1 MHAKHILRFAPAI
14 NSVLAVAVA
23 LSLVG
28 CQTPGPMFGLADRE
42 LTRPED
48 RLYARIPQNRLSTP
62 TRKLTADGIKALD
75 ERDYEK
81 ASDIFNL
88 AVKTDI
94 TNSQLHLLNAY
105 TYHQRARNG
114 ESALFPLAEQG
125 YEQAVQFDQSNWVAK
140 YYRGLMYLD
149 QREYSRAQSSL
160 ADAAL
165 SSAND
170 PDLLY
175 DLAVASYYAKDP
187 KTAAGALEKLR
198 ELYQGRPDDPRTLRA
213 AAIVSAALN
222 QPEQTQEYLGRFRKV
237 ATSQSEAD
245 WVERRT
251 QSWQDVYTR
260 GNTQLAQ
267 QPPGLQLAQLPSL
280 PGLGA
285 PAAPGA
291 PGAPP
296 KPGAFPAFGAPA
308 APRGPTDFVEKQMA
322 MVDVVILSTE
332 ENNTTAM
339 GVNLLQGLRIQF
351 GNSTAG
357 TAAFA
362 RGRTITRDLNNT
374 ANDVNT
380 RTITRL
386 ISIPGITYTLNIANA
401 NSRNSEVIARPTL
414 VALGGQPS
422 QFFSGT
428 DIVGAAVSGG
438 LGSAVQIQKEVG
450 IRLAVLPE
458 FLPDNLI
465 KLQVTA
471 ERTFLTNP
479 SSNVV
484 FDFRLDTTKTMVS
497 ANVVMRY
504 GETLILSGLTERNRD
519 RNRDGVPFLQDIPIL
534 QYGFSRRDTQDVY
547 RSVVVL
553 LTPRRAEYTNRAETE
568 VAAEREKMS
577 SDEKAVEE
585 FNDRYAVK
593 FKPTPNT
600 AAIWALLDT
609 GIMTREFR
617 TGDLGVTS
625 WSDQKGH
632 INRLGQAIGFLYY

>member
-1 MHAKHILRFAPAI
+1 MRPNQALRFAPAV
-14 NSVLAVAVA
+14 NSILAVAVA
-23 LSLVG
+23 LSMGG
-28 CQTPGPMFGLADRE
+28 CQTTGPLLGASE
-42 LTRPED
+42 TETARPTE
-48 RLYARIPQNRLSTP
+48 RLYARIPQNKLTTP
-62 TRKLTADGIKALD
+62 TRRLAADGIKALD

-94 TNSQLHLLNAY
+94 TNSHLHLLNAY

-114 ESALFPLAEQG
+114 ESGLFPLAEQG
-125 YEQAVQFDQSNWVAK
+125 YEQAVQFDESNWVAK

-149 QREYSRAQSSL
+149 QREYASAKVHL
-160 ADAAL
+160 AEAAL
-165 SSAND
+165 FASND

-175 DLAVASYYAKDP
+175 DLAVASYYAKDV
-187 KTAAGALEKLR
+187 KTAATALERLR
-198 ELYQGRPDDPRTLRA
+198 ELQQGKPDDPRTMRA
-213 AAIVSAALN
+213 TAIVSAAQN
-222 QPEQTQEYLGRFRKV
+222 QPEQSQEYVGRLRKV
-237 ATSQSEAD
+237 ATNKDEAD
-245 WVERRT
+245 WVERRA
-251 QSWQDVYTR
+251 QSWQDAYSR
-260 GNTQLAQ
+260 GRM
-267 QPPGLQLAQLPSL
+267 QLAQLPPL
-280 PGLGA
+280 PGLPG
-285 PAAPGA
+285 PGGPPGGFPGA
-291 PGAPP
+291 PL
-296 KPGAFPAFGAPA
+296 KPGAFPAVPGFGGPA
-308 APRGPTDFVEKQMA
+308 GPRGPTDFVEKQMA

-332 ENNTTAM
+332 ENNTTAV

-351 GNSTAG
+351 GNSAAG
-357 TAAFA
+357 TPAFS
-362 RGRTITRDLNNT
+362 RSRTITRDLNNT

-380 RTITRL
+380 RSITRL
-386 ISIPGITYTLNIANA
+386 ISLPGITYTLNIANA

-414 VALGGQPS
+414 VALGGLPS

-504 GETLILSGLTERNRD
+504 GETLIISGLTERNRD
-519 RNRDGVPFLQDIPIL
+519 RNRDGVPFLQDIPLL
-534 QYGFSRRDTQDVY
+534 QYGFSRRDTQDVF

-553 LTPRRAEYTNRAETE
+553 LTPRRAEYTNRAESDI
-568 VAAEREKMS
+568 AADREKLS
-577 SDEKAVEE
+577 PEEKAVEE
-585 FNDRYAVK
+585 FNDKYAVK
-593 FKPTPNT
+593 FKAPPNT
-600 AAIWALLDT
+600 AAIWGLLDT
-609 GIMTREFR
+609 GALTREYR
-617 TGDLGVTS
+617 TGDLSITS
-625 WSDQKGH
+625 WSPQKSH
-632 INRLGQAIGFLYY
+632 IDRLGQAIGFLYY